1 MLRTRTL
8 LATLALI
15 GGVSLPLAVTPA
27 ARAGLIP
34 NKVTV
39 TPDDAN
45 FRWTYQ
51 VVVTSDLYVSTG
63 DYFTIYDF
71 GGSIAGKETYDS
83 SQWALSVS
91 NSTPVP
97 AAYGQVNPNDDPNVP
112 NYTFTYNG
120 DSTVVGSALLG
131 DFSLVSPFDI
141 RTDSVFTS
149 VNHRIDNTVVG
160 PDPREFNLT
169 PTVVAVATN
178 PPEEPPPV
186 EEPEPATLIIAGAA
200 LPVLLAR
207 KLRRNK
213 K

>member
-1 MLRTRTL
+1 MLRTRIL
-8 LATLALI
+8 VATLALAA
-15 GGVSLPLAVTPA
+15 GLVPA

-34 NKVTV
+34 NKVEV
-39 TPDDAN
+39 TPEDGN
-45 FRWTYQ
+45 FRWNYQ

-71 GGSIAGKETYDS
+71 GGNIAGKEEYDTS
-83 SQWALSVS
+83 LWSMSVAT
-91 NSTPVP
+91 STPVP
-97 AAYGQVNPNDDPNVP
+97 AQYGQINPNDDPNIE
-112 NYTFTYNG
+112 NFTFTYLGN
-120 DSTVVGSALLG
+120 STVVGSALLG
-131 DFSLVSPFDI
+131 DFSLLSPFDI

-178 PPEEPPPV
+178 PPDDPTPV
-186 EEPEPATLIIAGAA
+186 EEPEPATLVLAGAA

-207 KLRRNK
+207 RFRRAK

>member
-1 MLRTRTL
+1 MLRTRIL
-8 LATLALI
+8 VATLALAA
-15 GGVSLPLAVTPA
+15 GLVPA

-39 TPDDAN
+39 TPEDGN
-45 FRWTYQ
+45 HRWTYQ

-71 GGSIAGKETYDS
+71 GGGIAGKEQYDS
-83 SQWALSVS
+83 NLWTMTVAP
-91 NSTPVP
+91 STPVP
-97 AAYGQVNPNDDPNVP
+97 AEYGQLSPNDNPNVE
-112 NYTFTYNG
+112 NYTFTYTG
-120 DSTVVGSALLG
+120 QTTIVGSALIG
-131 DFSLVSPFDI
+131 DFSLLSPFDI

-178 PPEEPPPV
+178 PPDDPPTV
-186 EEPEPATLIIAGAA
+186 EEPEPATLVLAGAA

-207 KLRRNK
+207 RFRRNK